1 MFNSLFVRA
10 IKWKTGT
17 VVRMRTNPMASVER
31 RVGCKRRFRPRFEE
45 GIEDRLFAATDR
57 RSLTRIVDLMAEH
70 DEGHRVF
77 PGVFTANEMSAAL
90 ESLSV
95 AALDRTKA
103 GARHL
108 LGIPTVRSL
117 ASDSRMLEIARQF
130 LGQSAIP
137 FRATLFDKSPDA
149 NWLVAWHQDTA
160 LPLLRQVNS
169 DEWGPWSTKAG
180 VLYAHAPAWA
190 LDTVIALR
198 LCLDDSS
205 ETNGPLRVLPDTHR
219 VGVLTD
225 AQISDLAQV
234 AAPIVCTANAGG
246 VVAMKPLTVHA
257 SSKALDDK
265 RRRVLHIEY
274 AAKLELGTDIEL
286 ACA

>member
-130 LGQSAIP
+130 LFAQ
-137 FRATLFDKSPDA
+137 RC
-149 NWLVAWHQDTA
+149 
-160 LPLLRQVNS
+160 
-169 DEWGPWSTKAG
+169 ST
-180 VLYAHAPAWA
+180 
-190 LDTVIALR
+190 
-198 LCLDDSS
+198 
-205 ETNGPLRVLPDTHR
+205 NHR
-219 VGVLTD
+219 TRTG
-225 AQISDLAQV
+225 
-234 AAPIVCTANAGG
+234 
-246 VVAMKPLTVHA
+246 
-257 SSKALDDK
+257 
-265 RRRVLHIEY
+265 
-274 AAKLELGTDIEL
+274 
-286 ACA
+286 